1 MNIKSNV
8 NDTKELVPKSKAYK
22 LKLDTIKKGQDGKF
36 WKVIKYKTSKKWTR
50 TSRRET
56 MCKNYLT
63 TIIKKNLKKYK
74 EGGYKSSRQAI
85 AASYTM
91 TKRKFPT
98 CKLVSNKIKTKKV
111 KLSQT
116 KLT

>member
-1 MNIKSNV
+1 
-8 NDTKELVPKSKAYK
+8 
-22 LKLDTIKKGQDGKF
+22 
-36 WKVIKYKTSKKWTR
+36 
-50 TSRRET
+50 

-63 TIIKKNLKKYK
+63 STIKKNLKKYK

-111 KLSQT
+111 NIS
-116 KLT
+116 